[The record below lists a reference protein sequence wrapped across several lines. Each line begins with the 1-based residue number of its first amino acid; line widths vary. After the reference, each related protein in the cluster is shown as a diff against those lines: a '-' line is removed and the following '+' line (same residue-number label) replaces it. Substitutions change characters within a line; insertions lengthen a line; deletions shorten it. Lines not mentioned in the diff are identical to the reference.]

1 MHNDAKHFDRASSQ
15 IHLAMSRVHDLIW
28 TGDNI
33 GLDGGENPMTI
44 GLADRS
50 GREKFVSLEQAL
62 AVAERIDPQRGYQRL
77 SQALPAA
84 AADGYLC
91 PVDLAAWRAAEHRI
105 AALMYDSAQ
114 DLDVSFWQVAED
126 RIEDG
131 RRVSG
136 VPLSPKFATEERCRE
151 AAMKIKATKPDAYLV
166 RRTICFHW
174 NDSPEDILAR
184 DKLLDEIRCVEA
196 SHV

>member
-1 MHNDAKHFDRASSQ
+1 MNNLVSTTYRIGDARG
-15 IHLAMSRVHDLIW
+15 AMRDIIW
-28 TGDNI
+28 AGDNI
-33 GLDGGENPMTI
+33 GLGGGEDHVTV
-44 GLADRS
+44 GLRDSS
-50 GREKFVSLEQAL
+50 GRQQFVSLEQAL
-62 AVAERIDPQRGYQRL
+62 AVAERIDPQSGYQRL
-77 SQALPAA
+77 SEALPSA

-136 VPLSPKFATEERCRE
+136 VPLSGKFAAEEQCRE
-151 AAMKIKATKPDAYLV
+151 AAAEIKVTKPDAYLV
-166 RRTICFHW
+166 RHTVHFHW
-174 NDSPEDILAR
+174 SKTKDISERAR
-184 DKLLDEIRCVEA
+184 LLDEIRGVA
-196 SHV
+196 A